1 MTTTPDQPESTEPA
15 PETSPVEASTAST
28 AGPPPRRRLMRSRDD
43 EMIAGVAGG
52 IAEYF
57 DLDPVLVRVA
67 FVVLALV
74 TSGTAIVA
82 YIIAWVV
89 MPEAGAGESAARAAG
104 TAEPRAPRRSTGA
117 AAGIVWGVILISVGT
132 MVLLSRLDI
141 TLPEWNVVLSGGLI
155 LLGVL
160 IIFEARRG
168 LNGGLVTLAVALS
181 VILGA
186 AAFVDFKFDSGF
198 GDRQVVVTRAA
209 DLEDSYSHA
218 FGSMTVDLRNLEAT
232 EGQTKVSVSVAFG
245 DITVRLPEGV
255 PYRINANSAF
265 GSVDAPEF
273 DADGI
278 AVERSYRSE
287 GYDQATRRVEI
298 DVSVAFGSAR
308 VR

>member
-1 MTTTPDQPESTEPA
+1 MTTTPDQPESTGPA
-15 PETSPVEASTAST
+15 PETPPAETST

-74 TSGTAIVA
+74 TSGTAIIA
-82 YIIAWVV
+82 YIIAWIV
-89 MPEAGAGESAARAAG
+89 MPEAGAGDSAARAAIRADG
-104 TAEPRAPRRSTGA
+104 TAEPRPRRSSGA

-160 IIFEARRG
+160 IILEARRG

-186 AAFVDFKFDSGF
+186 AAFVDFRFDSGF
-198 GDRQVVVTRAA
+198 GDRQVVVTRVA
-209 DLEDSYSHA
+209 DLDDSYSHA
-218 FGSMTVDLRNLEAT
+218 FGSMTVDLRNLEVA

-245 DITVRLPEGV
+245 DVTVRLPAGV

>member
-1 MTTTPDQPESTEPA
+1 
-15 PETSPVEASTAST
+15 
-28 AGPPPRRRLMRSRDD
+28 MRSRDD

-74 TSGTAIVA
+74 TSGTAIIA
-82 YIIAWVV
+82 YIIAWIV
-89 MPEAGAGESAARAAG
+89 MPEATTADSAARAAMRAGG
-104 TAEPRAPRRSTGA
+104 TAEPRPRRSSGA
-117 AAGIVWGVILISVGT
+117 AAGVAWGVILISVGT

-141 TLPEWNVVLSGGLI
+141 ALPEWNVVLSGGLI

-160 IIFEARRG
+160 IILEARRG
-168 LNGGLVTLAVALS
+168 LNGGLVMLAVGLS

-186 AAFVDFKFDSGF
+186 AAFVDFQFDSGF
-198 GDRQVVVTRAA
+198 GDRQVVVTRVA
-209 DLEDSYSHA
+209 DLDDSYSHA
-218 FGSMTVDLRNLEAT
+218 FGSMTVDLRNLEVA

-245 DITVRLPEGV
+245 DVTVRLPAGV